1 MKEAPKKNSSRERFL
16 NILAKM
22 PGKPQSD
29 AASADCKDY
38 NWLEPHCF
46 SGTQIEKIN
55 LFAGKLAEQIKT
67 QLKKYYGQ
75 GFEIK
80 FNSISQ
86 LFPEQLNSPENKSI
100 NYCLGFTD
108 ESGSIFGL
116 LDIPQATAAAW
127 TCQLLGDG
135 HSKEDNSQ
143 ISSLERSL
151 LHDIAAEVINA
162 ISLSIP
168 QGKIKPQGCITE
180 NLVAMKFSPGQEI
193 CRLTFNFTLKDAE
206 KQFTFSY
213 LVLCDHITNRIL
225 ADANAKPPTTPA
237 KIKEAIIQN
246 IKNIKVPLDSMF
258 CKQLFSL
265 DELLSLE
272 VDDVLMLDK
281 KINDP
286 VDILANQKPIFSG
299 TLAKNNGYYAVLINK
314 IKK

>member
-1 MKEAPKKNSSRERFL
+1 MKQTPKKNSGRERFL
-16 NILAKM
+16 NILAKL
-22 PGKPQSD
+22 PVKPQNDSD
-29 AASADCKDY
+29 LTNCKDH

-46 SGTQIEKIN
+46 SGAQIEKIN

-67 QLKKYYGQ
+67 QLKKYYGLD
-75 GFEIK
+75 FEIK
-80 FNSISQ
+80 FDSLS
-86 LFPEQLNSPENKSI
+86 LFFPEQLNSENQSG
-100 NYCLGFTD
+100 NYCLSFTD
-108 ESGSIFGL
+108 EPGSIFGL

-127 TCQLLGDG
+127 TGRLLGDG
-135 HSKEDNSQ
+135 HSKEENSQ

-193 CRLTFNFTLKDAE
+193 CRLTFNFIPKDSE
-206 KQFTFSY
+206 KQFTFGY
-213 LVLCDHITNRIL
+213 LVLCDHITNRAL
-225 ADANAKPPTTPA
+225 ADAGTKPQMTPQ
-237 KIKEAIIQN
+237 KIKEAIIKN

-258 CKQLFSL
+258 CKQLFTL
-265 DELLSLE
+265 DEILSLE
-272 VDDVLMLDK
+272 VDDVLIFDK

-286 VDILANQKPIFSG
+286 LDILANQKPIFSG
-299 TLAKNNGYYAVLINK
+299 TLAKNNGHYAVLINK

>member
-1 MKEAPKKNSSRERFL
+1 MKEAAKKNSNRERFL
-16 NILAKM
+16 DILAKM
-22 PGKPQSD
+22 PAKPQNDSD
-29 AASADCKDY
+29 SADCKDY

-46 SGTQIEKIN
+46 SSTQIEETN

-67 QLKKYYGQ
+67 QLKKYYGPD
-75 GFEIK
+75 FEIK
-80 FNSISQ
+80 FDSIS
-86 LFPEQLNSPENKSI
+86 LLYPEQLNSENQSG
-100 NYCLGFTD
+100 NYCLSFTD
-108 ESGSIFGL
+108 EPASIFGL

-127 TCQLLGDG
+127 TGQLLGDG
-135 HSKEDNSQ
+135 HSKQENSQ

-193 CRLTFNFTLKDAE
+193 CRLTFNFILKDSE
-206 KQFTFSY
+206 KQFIFSY
-213 LVLCDHITNRIL
+213 LVLCDHITNRAL
-225 ADANAKPPTTPA
+225 ADAGTKPQTTPA
-237 KIKEAIIQN
+237 KIKEAIIKS

-258 CKQLFSL
+258 CKQLFTL
-265 DELLSLE
+265 DEILSLE
-272 VDDVLMLDK
+272 VDDVLIFNK

-299 TLAKNNGYYAVLINK
+299 TLAKNNGHYAVLINK